1 MRYTDES
8 GDLYQFNEQLMLDN
22 INLQELLSQ
31 HPTKRLDLLIA
42 EQIKLDIK
50 ELRPDVVI
58 IDNIKYLAQESTQDA
73 STSLNLIKELKTITK
88 EFDISCL
95 S

>member
-50 ELRPDVVI
+50 ELRPDLVI